1 MGVIMRKFLLATC
14 VVLFAVPALAADLP
28 FPGKAPYAFTAY
40 PSKGC
45 GPYYGLGIGGT
56 GNAVNGAPAG
66 DTMLGG
72 NAGILLGYTCTNG
85 SGGYWF
91 GEGRISAQGLSG
103 TTINSAANTPLM
115 FQEKFAFGGPL
126 PQFFTGIFPN
136 LTIPAVGSLAPLP
149 GGVTV
154 VGPAMPYLY
163 VAADQNDISAQFPGL
178 GSGREWEASFELGV
192 GMLNRLSDAV
202 VSDTSAGLIL
212 QSLGNGICIGPVT
225 CPKVG
230 LGAAVQQSFK
240 F

>member
-1 MGVIMRKFLLATC
+1 MRKFLLATSA
-14 VVLFAVPALAADLP
+14 VLFAGAAFAADLP
-28 FPGKAPYAFTAY
+28 VKAPYAFTAY

-45 GPYYGLGIGGT
+45 GPYYGLGLGGT

-91 GEGRISAQGLSG
+91 AEGRIAAQGLSG

-212 QSLGNGICIGPVT
+212 QSIGNGICIGPVT